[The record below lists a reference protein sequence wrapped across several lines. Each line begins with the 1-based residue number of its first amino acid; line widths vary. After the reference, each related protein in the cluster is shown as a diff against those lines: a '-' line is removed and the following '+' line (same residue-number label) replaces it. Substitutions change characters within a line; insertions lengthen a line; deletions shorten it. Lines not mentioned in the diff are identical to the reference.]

1 MTSPVSSE
9 AKTPLNLSSAKQQ
22 KHVLN
27 LALLPSDVK
36 PDESLGKSALAK
48 AVYSDFQGER
58 DPHSGL
64 ASMRHSKKDFEFGQ
78 KSQIE
83 VPETGFEHVAKTIEQ
98 EDSSDNLGSTGARN
112 QSLVENESISSYDDE
127 QLAFGLFDGCDKPIL
142 DMITSVVQPYHT
154 EVHEDQIDKIDELRS
169 DKSNS
174 FLQQEASD
182 ANSGENIVG
191 DDDQFGF
198 VENLNQQYEDA
209 MQQRKFMKMLNRP
222 RQNSL

>member
-1 MTSPVSSE
+1 M
-9 AKTPLNLSSAKQQ
+9 
-22 KHVLN
+22 
-27 LALLPSDVK
+27 
-36 PDESLGKSALAK
+36 
-48 AVYSDFQGER
+48 
-58 DPHSGL
+58 
-64 ASMRHSKKDFEFGQ
+64 
-78 KSQIE
+78 
-83 VPETGFEHVAKTIEQ
+83 
-98 EDSSDNLGSTGARN
+98 
-112 QSLVENESISSYDDE
+112 VENESISSYDDE

-198 VENLNQQYEDA
+198 VENLN
-209 MQQRKFMKMLNRP
+209 
-222 RQNSL
+222 